1 VTYSQPT
8 RPELTIL
15 KLLWKQSQLS
25 AREVHQ
31 QISGDLKWSYS
42 TTRTTLE
49 RMCDKGLL
57 GKRAVHG
64 MTVYAPAVEKVALL
78 GGLIRDF
85 TKRVLE
91 VEGPLPAAM
100 FARSKLLSEDD
111 LSALEAMLED
121 LDKEEGAS

>member
-1 VTYSQPT
+1 MTKHQPT

-15 KLLWKQSQLS
+15 KLLWKENELS
-25 AREVHQ
+25 AREIHEQ
-31 QISGDLKWSYS
+31 AGGALRWSYS

-49 RMCDKGLL
+49 RMCDKGML
-57 GKRAVHG
+57 GKRSVHG

-100 FARSKLLSEDD
+100 FARSKLLSEED
-111 LSALEAMLED
+111 LSALEAFLED
-121 LDKEEGAS
+121 LDGKDGP